1 MADSMSER
9 DAFYNDA
16 LDFAF
21 EAGLSRED
29 AYAFADQ
36 QKAIRDRSI
45 RRTKRR
51 TGSPSARIRDRM
63 AQEQPASGGGGGTGG
78 LAFDVS
84 RDLLPVE
91 SYDPR
96 SEEEKRRNPMPPGV
110 EYRYRMDRNLYPDMD
125 TPRPG
130 EGGETQDGRGLRPGQ
145 DAGGEAEPVAPESE
159 PESAATSDLRRR
171 IQQFGYTP
179 GLQQLGREQA
189 EGRQK
194 MRDLLTDQYGRIQEG
209 QERLGDMYSEAAD
222 VYRKQQAGM
231 QMLQKANAEARQEA
245 MAEIKDVENSISNF
259 RIDPNRAFPTLGGRI
274 LAAVSVAVGAFAQGL
289 SGGKLPNTALK
300 IIMDAV
306 NKDIDA
312 QKAEFQTRKTV
323 LQNRN
328 NLYAQLLNTHGQEEK
343 ARQLAMNGALHHAQM
358 RIQQVSNTIAGQKAQ
373 QGIQRLL
380 QQIDNAA
387 TENRLDLIKTAK
399 DNKYRSLSLEL
410 GLERKSGG
418 GGQASRQERSQT
430 LIQRAVRLLDKQ
442 VATSLALHNKDQK
455 DKNIARLRRA
465 VGSALFAV
473 GADTG
478 AYLALPEEGIEVF
491 DGNIIIGQTLMKAF
505 QGGNPSNQDARTF
518 MRILPP
524 LAVDHPI
531 REKAYRALQRWAI
544 ASTENGTKYIQPG
557 ALHQA
562 AKDGVFGK
570 LEDLAAAPSTA
581 TFKSFKEEAGIV
593 TLEDKRRRGF

>member
-1 MADSMSER
+1 
-9 DAFYNDA
+9 
-16 LDFAF
+16 
-21 EAGLSRED
+21 
-29 AYAFADQ
+29 
-36 QKAIRDRSI
+36 
-45 RRTKRR
+45 
-51 TGSPSARIRDRM
+51 
-63 AQEQPASGGGGGTGG
+63 
-78 LAFDVS
+78 
-84 RDLLPVE
+84 
-91 SYDPR
+91 
-96 SEEEKRRNPMPPGV
+96 
-110 EYRYRMDRNLYPDMD
+110 
-125 TPRPG
+125 
-130 EGGETQDGRGLRPGQ
+130 
-145 DAGGEAEPVAPESE
+145 
-159 PESAATSDLRRR
+159 
-171 IQQFGYTP
+171 
-179 GLQQLGREQA
+179 
-189 EGRQK
+189 
-194 MRDLLTDQYGRIQEG
+194 
-209 QERLGDMYSEAAD
+209 
-222 VYRKQQAGM
+222 
-231 QMLQKANAEARQEA
+231 
-245 MAEIKDVENSISNF
+245 
-259 RIDPNRAFPTLGGRI
+259 
-274 LAAVSVAVGAFAQGL
+274 
-289 SGGKLPNTALK
+289 GKLPNTALK

-410 GLERKSGG
+410 NLERKSGG

-430 LIQRAVRLLDKQ
+430 LIQRAVGLLNKQ
-442 VATSLALHNKDQK
+442 IENSLKLHNV
-455 DKNIARLRRA
+455 DKKGGVTATARRA
-465 VGSALFAV
+465 LGAAFFAA
-473 GADTG
+473 GADTP
-478 AYLALPEEGIEVF
+478 AYLTLPPEAIEVF

-544 ASTENGTKYIQPG
+544 ASTENGTKPLQPG

-562 AKDGVFGK
+562 AEDGVFGK
-570 LEDLAAAPSTA
+570 LN
-581 TFKSFKEEAGIV
+581 
-593 TLEDKRRRGF
+593 KRP

>member
-1 MADSMSER
+1 MASQLANRNEQFNR
-9 DAFYNDA
+9 L
-16 LDFAF
+16 LDFAYDR
-21 EAGLSRED
+21 GMSDED
-29 AYAFADQ
+29 AYAYASQ
-36 QKAIRDRSI
+36 QQEALESK
-45 RRTKRR
+45 
-51 TGSPSARIRDRM
+51 PPVSAPT
-63 AQEQPASGGGGGTGG
+63 PA
-78 LAFDVS
+78 V
-84 RDLLPVE
+84 
-91 SYDPR
+91 
-96 SEEEKRRNPMPPGV
+96 K
-110 EYRYRMDRNLYPDMD
+110 
-125 TPRPG
+125 TPA
-130 EGGETQDGRGLRPGQ
+130 TTDGRGLRPGQ

-159 PESAATSDLRRR
+159 PESAATGDLRRR

-179 GLQQLGREQA
+179 GLQQLGKEQA
-189 EGRQK
+189 QGRQK

-209 QERLGDMYSEAAD
+209 QEQLGGMYSEAAD

-245 MAEIKDVENSISNF
+245 MAEIKDVENSISDF

-410 GLERKSGG
+410 GLEQRGG
-418 GGQASRQERSQT
+418 RGGRGGRQERSQT
-430 LIQRAVRLLDKQ
+430 LIQRATRLIDQQIENSLKAHNVDKEGGLTDTMRR
-442 VATSLALHNKDQK
+442 ALGAGFLAL
-455 DKNIARLRRA
+455 
-465 VGSALFAV
+465 
-473 GADTG
+473 GADTPG
-478 AYLALPEEGIEVF
+478 YLTLRPEHIEVF
-491 DGNIIIGQTLMKAF
+491 QGNTFIGQTLMKAF
-505 QGGNPSNQDARTF
+505 QGGNPSNHDAKTF
-518 MRILPP
+518 MRVLPP
-524 LAVDHPI
+524 LTTDHKI
-531 REKAYRALQRWAI
+531 RKAAYESLKRWAI
-544 ASTENGTKYIQPG
+544 ASTNNGTQPIMPG
-557 ALHQA
+557 QL
-562 AKDGVFGK
+562 AKDAAAGK
-570 LEDLAAAPSTA
+570 LGKLYKQPSPA
-581 TFKSFKEEAGIV
+581 MFNTFKREAGIV
-593 TLEDKRRRGF
+593 TLEDRERRGP